1 MLGWDYLHFVN
12 EKTEVQR
19 EWFVEIS
26 TASYLYTSVSEYL
39 EMENKILVQPSVP
52 SV

>member
-26 TASYLYTSVSEYL
+26 TASSLYISVS
-39 EMENKILVQPSVP
+39 EMENKIVVQPSVP